1 MIEDE
6 APVIVGTPALGAW
19 IAHFA
24 FWVLLI
30 LGVSVGE
37 LSRRTVVIIVALWA
51 LGYFG
56 LPRVP
61 TYGGPFVAPYTALLD
76 IALVWLVFKSDPRL
90 T

>member
-1 MIEDE
+1 M
-6 APVIVGTPALGAW
+6 IVGTPALGAW
-19 IAHFA
+19 IAQFA
-24 FWVLLI
+24 FFVLLI
-30 LGVSVGE
+30 LGVLVGE

-51 LGYFG
+51 LGYFV

-61 TYGGPFVAPYTALLD
+61 TYGGFFVGPYTALLD

>member
-1 MIEDE
+1 MIDDDV
-6 APVIVGTPALGAW
+6 PLIVGTPALGAW
-19 IAHFA
+19 IAQFA

-30 LGVSVGE
+30 LGVFVGE

-56 LPRVP
+56 LARVP
-61 TYGGPFVAPYTALLD
+61 TYGGVFVAPYTALLD
-76 IALVWLVFKSDPRL
+76 IALVWLVFKGDPRL